1 MQWTMKA
8 VPGTGWTSPV
18 LIEDVC
24 VRRRS
29 TTSSGKQNFKAED
42 FSTRR
47 NNVQSWLFHF
57 TRLFEA
63 DICCQWPASFAIVQ
77 HTVHFPGLLFQLI
90 QLGFELD
97 HAGNHVDQGSKTV
110 RLFRQI
116 WHLLPKQLEHRRS
129 GTGTFHRIFVDYS
142 RRRGGKFK
150 RRPVGAVARRQRRI
164 SDRILLGVGCMAS
177 WKLEC
182 TTARTIDR
190 GSILYNNRRRRRS
203 QLGAHWG
210 RVIHCPR
217 CPWLIWRI
225 IRIGC
230 VPSSMLAS
238 LFRTRCDRRII
249 ITANCWRVLVS
260 PTEYATKDVYVSVC
274 MSKQQTNN
282 MYQKRECVCAVE
294 VLSNL
299 STKQLG
305 GIATDY
311 CQAENNVVYFIHAT
325 KQATTGDK
333 LSCLNNFS
341 SATPPDTEDT
351 CKEHLGR
358 HC

>member
-47 NNVQSWLFHF
+47 NNNENLLTSILQATFKAGSSTLPGCSKLTSVASGQQALQLFNIPF
-57 TRLFEA
+57 IFL
-63 DICCQWPASFAIVQ
+63 
-77 HTVHFPGLLFQLI
+77 
-90 QLGFELD
+90 LGFELD

-116 WHLLPKQLEHRRS
+116 WHLLPKQLEHCRS

-190 GSILYNNRRRRRS
+190 SSILYNNRRRRRS
-203 QLGAHWG
+203 QLGTHWS
-210 RVIHCPR
+210 RVIHCSR
-217 CPWLIWRI
+217 CPWLIWTI

-238 LFRTRCDRRII
+238 LFRTRF
-249 ITANCWRVLVS
+249 
-260 PTEYATKDVYVSVC
+260 
-274 MSKQQTNN
+274 
-282 MYQKRECVCAVE
+282 
-294 VLSNL
+294 LSNL

>member
-18 LIEDVC
+18 PIEDVC
-24 VRRRS
+24 VRPLRQAENRIS
-29 TTSSGKQNFKAED
+29 RLKIFPLGGTTFKAGS
-42 FSTRR
+42 STLPGCSKLTS
-47 NNVQSWLFHF
+47 VASGQQALQLFNIPF
-57 TRLFEA
+57 IFL
-63 DICCQWPASFAIVQ
+63 
-77 HTVHFPGLLFQLI
+77 
-90 QLGFELD
+90 LGFELD

-116 WHLLPKQLEHRRS
+116 WHLLPKQLEHCRS

-203 QLGAHWG
+203 QLGTHWG

-217 CPWLIWRI
+217 CPWLIWTI

-230 VPSSMLAS
+230 VPSSMFAS
-238 LFRTRCDRRII
+238 LFRTRF
-249 ITANCWRVLVS
+249 
-260 PTEYATKDVYVSVC
+260 
-274 MSKQQTNN
+274 
-282 MYQKRECVCAVE
+282 
-294 VLSNL
+294 LSNL